1 MCLQFACLVE
11 CLASQYNPDSTES
24 ITFSSSQVMTCQRH
38 LRLGLLFALFPM
50 SQLLHIKKAAELSHV
65 PRFGV
70 SVIMLERSFETQ
82 RSTSM
87 KCASWLTVMSRAGM
101 KPSGKA
107 GILKTRRVELVSILL
122 KRDIFALVKL
132 AANLRHVCSNEVLTL
147 EEWGFRRYFIASQS
161 ALHQRNRLRSRRNI
175 LLRPVYNTCS

>member
-1 MCLQFACLVE
+1 MRE
-11 CLASQYNPDSTES
+11 LANSN
-24 ITFSSSQVMTCQRH
+24 V
-38 LRLGLLFALFPM
+38 
-50 SQLLHIKKAAELSHV
+50 K
-65 PRFGV
+65 
-70 SVIMLERSFETQ
+70 
-82 RSTSM
+82 
-87 KCASWLTVMSRAGM
+87 SRDEAVCYWCWM
-101 KPSGKA
+101 PWIGKA